1 MGIQLLTVQIKM
13 MQYMK
18 KYPCSVGMV
27 ESLLQLDMRWKAA
40 YYLHQLEDLELIED
54 LTQEEV
60 DAFMRGENYKE
71 LETCGICCGRY
82 ALTDAGE
89 IALDRWED
97 LRKASIKEVL
107 VPVFTTVLGA
117 VLGLALSGLSA

>member
-1 MGIQLLTVQIKM
+1 MEVQLLTVQIKM

-18 KYPCSVGMV
+18 KFPCSVGMM
-27 ESLLQLDMRWKAA
+27 ESLLRLDMRWKVA
-40 YYLHQLEDLELIED
+40 YYLHQLEELDLIED

-89 IALDRWED
+89 IVLDQWED
-97 LRKASIKEVL
+97 RRKASIKEVL
-107 VPVFTTVLGA
+107 VPALTTVLGA
-117 VLGLALSGLSA
+117 VLGFVLSGLTA